1 MIFFSPS
8 SHCARKTVLR
18 PSQQLQNVLHTLL
31 HSQGRQ
37 TPAVLKKYS
46 HTLQRLTP
54 PCSSSA
60 ALHRLSHFHRLSLFL
75 PSPLKVTASSSS
87 IPRTEGGEERTR
99 PLSLPFPSRFQSS
112 SSPRLATLPSPPP
125 IPENHQR
132 PQGRTGRG
140 KRAFLP
146 PLSGNFPSWV
156 RGMEGAFPPPLW
168 QQSLSLSNVPFFA
181 LAFGGRVES
190 PPPPLWFPPLSQ
202 SCELTLR
209 PCAPPP
215 PPSERKESEKGRFE
229 EGGKRK
235 GGLV

>member
-125 IPENHQR
+125 YSREP
-132 PQGRTGRG
+132 PKATRTNG
-140 KRAFLP
+140 KGKAGLSP
-146 PLSGNFPSWV
+146 PLIRKPSLV
-156 RGMEGAFPPPLW
+156 GERNGGRIPTTPMAAV
-168 QQSLSLSNVPFFA
+168 SLSLTCPS
-181 LAFGGRVES
+181 S
-190 PPPPLWFPPLSQ
+190 LWLS
-202 SCELTLR
+202 
-209 PCAPPP
+209 AD
-215 PPSERKESEKGRFE
+215 G
-229 EGGKRK
+229 
-235 GGLV
+235 